1 MQRISLINI
10 AHQHISEILIQ
21 GDIAIDATLGNGH
34 DALFLMN
41 LVAPTGQVFGFDIQ
55 QAAIASTQANSDE
68 ATGLTLIH
76 ASHALMA
83 KNIPEQHHGKIKAIM
98 FNLGYLPG
106 GDKSIITQTDSTLI
120 ALNAATALLA
130 VDGIMTI
137 MAYPGHAGGDLETE
151 QIERWCEQLDKS
163 LFSYQ
168 IHYSTVN
175 SSTAPRLF
183 VLRKKHSN

>member
-21 GDIAIDATLGNGH
+21 GGIAIDATLGNGH
-34 DALFLMN
+34 DAMFLMN

-55 QAAIASTQANSDE
+55 QAAIASTQANSED

-83 KNIPEQHHGKIKAIM
+83 ENIPEQHHGKIKAIM

-137 MAYPGHAGGDLETE
+137 MAYPGHAGGDLETK
-151 QIERWCEQLDKS
+151 QIEQWCEQLDPS
-163 LFSYQ
+163 QFSHQ
-168 IHYSTVN
+168 RFYSTVTSN
-175 SSTAPRLF
+175 TAPKLF
-183 VLRKKHSN
+183 ILRKHL